1 MSRIKIAIF
10 VSGTG
15 SNALKII
22 SHVQSNAF
30 IEVGFVLTNN
40 SNSEILVSAQKH
52 DVPTLVHSNAEVES
66 GSFLVDLCTK
76 HQIDYIVLAG
86 FLRKIPAELIAAFPD
101 KIINIHPALLP
112 DFGGAGMYGM
122 HVHRAVVEKQVK
134 QTGITIHFVNEEY
147 DRGRILAQVRCL
159 VLPTDTPETVQARVQ
174 RLEHAYFPTV
184 IEQTIL
190 NASHV

>member
-22 SHVQSNAF
+22 SHVQSSAF

-40 SNSEILVSAQKH
+40 PNSEILVSAQQH
-52 DVPTLVHSNAEVES
+52 DVLTLVHSNAEVES
-66 GSFLVDLCTK
+66 GSFLVDLCAK
-76 HQIDYIVLAG
+76 NQIDYIVLAG

-147 DRGRILAQVRCL
+147 DRGRILVQVRCL
-159 VLPTDTPETVQARVQ
+159 VLPTDTPETVQVRVQ

>member
-22 SHVQSNAF
+22 SHVQSSAL

-40 SNSEILVSAQKH
+40 PDSEILVSAQQH
-52 DVPTLVHSNAEVES
+52 DVLTLAHSNAEVES

-76 HQIDYIVLAG
+76 HQIDYIILAG

-122 HVHRAVVEKQVK
+122 HVHQVVFDNKEQE
-134 QTGITIHFVNEEY
+134 TGITIHYVNEHY
-147 DRGRILAQVRCL
+147 DEGEFIFQKSVNIEACN
-159 VLPTDTPETVQARVQ
+159 TPEEIAHKIQE
-174 RLEHAYFPTV
+174 LEHQFFPEV
-184 IEQTIL
+184 ISGIL
-190 NASHV
+190 SQNS

>member
-1 MSRIKIAIF
+1 
-10 VSGTG
+10 
-15 SNALKII
+15 
-22 SHVQSNAF
+22 
-30 IEVGFVLTNN
+30 VLTNN
-40 SNSEILVSAQKH
+40 SNSEILVSAQKY

-66 GSFLVDLCTK
+66 GLFLVDLCTK